1 LPTFDKHGFA
11 FAAGAST
18 RNDRIYERHKNK
30 TTRSRLLRVK
40 SKIAGEWEVQKA
52 DRLVKRINQER
63 INQDE
68 GGNKSRMR
76 IVFGFRG
83 ALTTQTAMGEI
94 QREKSGTWDLVSFD
108 EKESQ
113 MELDCDLGSGD
124 VRTSITFLDANTI
137 KLVPP
142 NMAGTRS
149 KLTFE
154 RKK

>member
-1 LPTFDKHGFA
+1 MNDTRIKQLVPACFVPACFVCFA
-11 FAAGAST
+11 ILLAGCS
-18 RNDRIYERHKNK
+18 DP
-30 TTRSRLLRVK
+30 VK